1 MDKKYYANY
10 DLESGDY
17 LGLYPTDVYSNI
29 DSIPEPKIE
38 LTEKEW
44 QEAYSEVRYR
54 VINGVHTKSPLT
66 EEELNKN
73 TEESVKMKRLSLLK
87 ESDWVVLPHSPI
99 TGVKLEEWITYRQ
112 ALRDVTEQK
121 SPYTLPNPPL

>member
-99 TGVKLEEWITYRQ
+99 TGSKLEEWVTYRQ
-112 ALRDVTEQK
+112 ALRDITKQS
-121 SPYTLPNPPL
+121 SPYTLPTKPG

>member
-1 MDKKYYANY
+1 MNKKYYANY

-17 LGLYPTDVYSNI
+17 LGLYPTDVYPDI

-44 QEAYSEVRYR
+44 QEAYSEVRYK
-54 VINGVHTKSPLT
+54 VIDGVHTKSPLT

-87 ESDWVVLPHSPI
+87 ESDWVVLPHSPV
-99 TGVKLEEWITYRQ
+99 TGSKLEEWVTYRQ
-112 ALRDVTEQK
+112 ALRDITKQE
-121 SPYTLPNPPL
+121 SPYILPVKPE

>member
-1 MDKKYYANY
+1 MNKKYYANY

-17 LGLYPTDVYSNI
+17 LGLYPTDVYPDI

-54 VINGVHTKSPLT
+54 VINGVHTKSLLT
-66 EEELNKN
+66 EEELNKKHRGISKN
-73 TEESVKMKRLSLLK
+73 EKAKLTKR
-87 ESDWVVLPHSPI
+87 V
-99 TGVKLEEWITYRQ
+99 
-112 ALRDVTEQK
+112 
-121 SPYTLPNPPL
+121 